1 MLDLRI
7 VNGTVTTDGRSEPL
21 DLGIENGT
29 ITDLSPHGSVMRA
42 RAEIDA
48 SGLAVLPGV
57 VDAHFHCRAPSATTE
72 LGFASE
78 TRAAA
83 AGGVTTIF
91 EMPIATPACSTPE
104 VFRIRRDLVER
115 EASINVALYAGAVV
129 APERAA
135 EMAEL
140 GAIAF
145 KLFTTAPPA
154 GRESQFEGL
163 SATDPGQML
172 DALSAVAGVG
182 RVCVVHAENNP
193 LIGYFAAHRRPQ
205 DGISARP
212 PVIEALEIGTIGAL
226 AIEAGARVHVAHV
239 TSRRALAALGAIQA
253 MGAAATGETCPQY
266 LAFDSALVDRH
277 GGIARIAP
285 PLREP
290 ADREA
295 LWSALADGRIE
306 FVASDH
312 APFPVEQ
319 KTGVEFEKAPLGL
332 PTVELLLPVVLDGA
346 ARGRLPLPLAVELVS
361 SRPARVFGL
370 EGRKGS
376 IAVGAD
382 ADIVLA
388 NLSETFR
395 PGPDTLLSRGRGC
408 GVAYDGLE
416 LRARVKKTIVGGTVV
431 YSDGEIVEEHRGR
444 FVRPDP

>member
-1 MLDLRI
+1 VLDLRI
-7 VNGTVTTDGRSEPL
+7 LNGTVTTDGRSDPL
-21 DLGIENGT
+21 DVGIENGT
-29 ITDLSPHGSVMRA
+29 IAEVSPHGSTMLA

-48 SGLAVLPGV
+48 TGLHVLPGA

-72 LGFASE
+72 VGFASE

-104 VFRIRRDLVER
+104 VFHIRRELVEQ
-115 EASINVALYAGAVV
+115 EASVNVALYAGAAV

-135 EMAEL
+135 EMVEL

-145 KLFTTAPPA
+145 KLFTTTPPA

-163 SATDPGQML
+163 SATDPGRIL
-172 DALSAVAGVG
+172 DALSAVAGVE
-182 RVCVVHAENNP
+182 RVCVVHAENDP
-193 LIGYFAAHRRPQ
+193 LIGYFAALKRPQ

-212 PVIEALEIGTIGAL
+212 PVIEAVEIGTIGAL
-226 AIEAGARVHVAHV
+226 AIEASARVHIAHV
-239 TSRRALAALGAIQA
+239 TSRKALAVLGAIQA

-266 LAFDSALVDRH
+266 LAFDSALVESH
-277 GGIARIAP
+277 GGIAKIAP
-285 PLREP
+285 PLRAP

-295 LWSALADGRIE
+295 LWSALADRRIE
-306 FVASDH
+306 LVASDH
-312 APFPVEQ
+312 APFPLEM
-319 KTGVEFEKAPLGL
+319 KTGVEFAKAPLGL

-346 ARGRLPLPLAVELVS
+346 AQGRLPLPLAVELVC
-361 SRPARVFGL
+361 SRPARLFGL
-370 EGRKGS
+370 HGRKGT

-395 PGPDTLLSRGRGC
+395 PRPETLLSRGRGC
-408 GVAYDGLE
+408 GVAYKGLE
-416 LRARVKKTIVGGTVV
+416 LRARVRTTIVGGVVV
-431 YSDGEIVEEHRGR
+431 YSDGAIVEEQRGR
-444 FVRPDP
+444 FVRPGP

>member
-7 VNGTVTTDGRSEPL
+7 LNGVVTSDGRSEPL
-21 DLGIENGT
+21 DVGIENGAVV
-29 ITDLSPHGSVMRA
+29 DLAAHGSAMPA
-42 RAEIDA
+42 RREIDA
-48 SGLAVLPGV
+48 TGLHVLPGA

-72 LGFASE
+72 VGFASE

-104 VFRIRRDLVER
+104 VFRIRRGLVER
-115 EASINVALYAGAVV
+115 EASVNVALYAGAAV
-129 APERAA
+129 APDQAA

-145 KLFTTAPPA
+145 KLFTTSPPA
-154 GRESQFEGL
+154 GRESQFAGL
-163 SATDPGQML
+163 SAIDPGQML

-182 RVCVVHAENNP
+182 RICVVHAENDP
-193 LIGYFAAHRRPQ
+193 LIGYFAALKRPQ

-212 PVIEALEIGTIGAL
+212 PVIEAVEIGMVGGL
-226 AIEAGARVHVAHV
+226 AIEAGARVHIAHV

-266 LAFDSALVDRH
+266 LAFDSGLVDRH

-285 PLREP
+285 PLREQ

-295 LWSALADGRIE
+295 LWSALSDRRLE

-319 KTGVEFEKAPLGL
+319 KTGVEFDKAPLGL

-361 SRPARVFGL
+361 SRPARLFGL
-370 EGRKGS
+370 EGRKGT

-382 ADIVLA
+382 ADIVLVD
-388 NLSETFR
+388 LSETFR
-395 PGPDTLLSRGRGC
+395 PRPETLLSRGRGC

-416 LRARVKKTIVGGTVV
+416 LRARVKTTIVGGAVV
-431 YSDGEIVEEHRGR
+431 YSDGAIVEEHRGR
-444 FVRPDP
+444 LVTPDP